1 MKKNI
6 SINISGIIF
15 HIEEDAFERLRDYL
29 DSINRYFSNFEGSQE
44 IIADIESRIA
54 EIFLAKLNEGKQI
67 INTEDVDSLIATMGS
82 IKDFQAV
89 EEQDVPDEDQ
99 KSSGTQSESQQSWSD
114 TSSKKMYRDEKRK
127 LLGGVCAGMAHY
139 FNIDP
144 LWIRL
149 IALILFF
156 GSYGVLVLAYIILW
170 VVLPPNYDLSEDKK
184 LKKMYRN
191 PEGKVIA
198 GVSSGVATY
207 FGVDVVVIRVLF
219 VIFTIIGGS
228 GLLAYII
235 LWIILPEAKSIT
247 DKVQMQGDPVTL
259 SNIESNIKK
268 GLNVKEG
275 EENILIKILLF
286 PFRLIAA
293 IINGLGK
300 ALGPIL
306 LFIVEFIRVIAGVIF
321 ILIGASMVLAMVV
334 ILGVLLGVFTTGF
347 WYDQP
352 FGNYE
357 NMGLPLDLISNSFPV
372 VTGIAG
378 FLAVV
383 VPSIFLILLGASI
396 IAKRIIFN
404 ASAGWSLFAI
414 FIISGIVVSA
424 NVPRIV
430 YHFREEGE
438 HKVSETYNL
447 GNKTAILTLKEVGM
461 EDYDVTTLKLRGHS
475 GDNYELVKVFESR
488 GRSRKEAIE
497 NAQMI
502 TYHVDFADSVLTFD
516 SNIRFKDDA
525 IFRAQHL
532 DMTLYI
538 PYNKPFMMDEDM
550 KHIIR
555 NTIYQNGYRVSDME
569 KNTWIFTEDGNLKCT
584 TCPERIED
592 RFDDEDDFYEEDTN
606 ETHSTETS
614 RYSNGEFD
622 KEYTFRNGFE
632 SIEAES
638 AFIINVV
645 NAEAYKVGV
654 NGQTK
659 YLDNIEVYV
668 EGNKLIIGY
677 DNPRRLKLRDLTR
690 DDIEI
695 TVYTPE
701 LTAVEL
707 TGACKFYMNNFKQ
720 RHLSISMTGASY
732 AKLSEIV
739 VDDMEVELTGASEMI
754 LSGEGSNFQA
764 DLTGAS
770 HLNADDFK
778 ASNASVEAHGAST
791 AKVYVTNEL
800 EIEETFASKV
810 NHRGNA
816 RVTSERNGL

>member
-15 HIEEDAFERLRDYL
+15 HIEEDAFEKLRDYL
-29 DSINRYFSNFEGSQE
+29 DSINRYFSSFEGSQE

-67 INTEDVDSLIATMGS
+67 INAEDVDSLIATMGS

-89 EEQDVPDEDQ
+89 EEQDTPDDEEKTENSQ
-99 KSSGTQSESQQSWSD
+99 EGSQQAWSD
-114 TSSKKMYRDEKRK
+114 TGSKKMYRDEKRK

-149 IALILFF
+149 ITLILFL
-156 GSYGVLVLAYIILW
+156 GSYGGLVLAYIILW
-170 VVLPPNYDLSEDKK
+170 IVLPPNYDLSEDKK

-191 PEGKVIA
+191 PDGKVIA

-219 VIFTIIGGS
+219 VIFTLIGGS

-286 PFRLIAA
+286 PFRLLAA

-300 ALGPIL
+300 VLGPVM
-306 LFIVEFIRVIAGVIF
+306 LFLVEFIRVIAGVIF
-321 ILIGASMVLAMVV
+321 ILTGASFVLAMV
-334 ILGVLLGVFTTGF
+334 IALGALLGVFTTGF
-347 WYDQP
+347 LYDP
-352 FGNYE
+352 AFGDYE
-357 NMGLPLDLISNSFPV
+357 SMGLPLELISDSFPMFTSVAAFLV
-372 VTGIAG
+372 VA
-378 FLAVV
+378 

-404 ASAGWSLFAI
+404 ATAGWSLFAI

-430 YHFREEGE
+430 YNFREEGE
-438 HKVSETYNL
+438 HKVTETYDP
-447 GNKTAILTLKEVGM
+447 GNKTAVLTLKEVGM
-461 EDYDVTTLKLRGHS
+461 EDYDVTTLELRGHS
-475 GDNYELVKVFESR
+475 GDNYELVQVFESR
-488 GRSRKEAIE
+488 GRSRRDAME

-502 TYHVDFADSVLTFD
+502 TYNVAFTDSVFTFD

-555 NTIYQNGYRVSDME
+555 NTIYRNGYRVSDME
-569 KNTWIFTEDGNLKCT
+569 NNTWMFTEDGSLKCT
-584 TCPERIED
+584 TCPERIKE
-592 RFDDEDDFYEEDTN
+592 RYQDEHYDEDTN
-606 ETHSTETS
+606 ERYSTETS
-614 RYSNGEFD
+614 PYRHGEFD
-622 KEYTFRNGFE
+622 KEYTFHDGFE

-645 NAEAYKVGV
+645 NAEAYKVGI
-654 NGQTK
+654 NGEDR
-659 YLDNIEVYV
+659 YLDNVEVYV
-668 EGNKLIIGY
+668 EGDRLFIDY
-677 DNPRRLKLRDLTR
+677 DRRRKLKLHDLTR
-690 DDIEI
+690 DGIEV

-701 LTAVEL
+701 LTEVNL
-707 TGACKFYMNNFKQ
+707 SGACKFYMNNFRQ
-720 RHLSISMTGASY
+720 RNLDISMSGASH
-732 AKLSEIV
+732 AKLTAIY
-739 VDDMEVELTGASEMI
+739 VDDMELELAGASEMI
-754 LSGEGSNFQA
+754 LSGETSNFRA
-764 DLTGAS
+764 DLAGAS
-770 HLNADDFK
+770 HLDADGFK
-778 ASNASVEAHGAST
+778 ANNASVEAHGAST
-791 AKVYVTNEL
+791 AKVYVTDEL
-800 EIEETFASKV
+800 EIEETFASKI
-810 NHRGNA
+810 NHRGGA

>member
-15 HIEEDAFERLRDYL
+15 HIEEDAFEKLRDYL
-29 DSINRYFSNFEGSQE
+29 DSINRYFSSFEGSQE

-89 EEQDVPDEDQ
+89 EEQDTPDEGQ
-99 KSSGTQSESQQSWSD
+99 KHSGSQQESDQSWSD
-114 TSSKKMYRDEKRK
+114 TTSRKMYRDEKRK
-127 LLGGVCAGMAHY
+127 LLAGVCAGMAHY

-149 IALILFF
+149 ITIILFL
-156 GSYGVLVLAYIILW
+156 GSYGGLILAYIILW
-170 VVLPPNYDLSEDKK
+170 VVLPPSYDLSEDKK

-191 PEGKVIA
+191 PDGKVIA

-219 VIFTIIGGS
+219 VIFTFLGGS

-268 GLNVKEG
+268 GLHVEEG

-300 ALGPIL
+300 ALGPIM
-306 LFIVEFIRVIAGVIF
+306 LFLVEFIRVIAGVIF
-321 ILIGASMVLAMVV
+321 IITGVSAVLAMV
-334 ILGVLLGVFTTGF
+334 IALGAFLGIFTTGF
-347 WYDQP
+347 LYDP
-352 FGNYE
+352 AFGGYE
-357 NMGLPLDLISNSFPV
+357 NMGLPLDLITDSFP
-372 VTGIAG
+372 TFTSIAA
-378 FLAVV
+378 FLVIT

-396 IAKRIIFN
+396 IGKRIIFN
-404 ASAGWSLFAI
+404 ATVGWSLFAI

-424 NVPRIV
+424 NIPRIV
-430 YHFREEGE
+430 YNFREEGE
-438 HKVSETYNL
+438 HKVTENYDL

-475 GDNYELVKVFESR
+475 GSGYELVQVFESR
-488 GRSRKEAIE
+488 GRSRKEASE

-502 TYHVDFADSVLTFD
+502 SYNVTFMDSVFTFD

-538 PYNKPFMMDEDM
+538 PYNKPFMMEEDM

-555 NTIYQNGYRVSDME
+555 NTIYRNGYRVSDME
-569 KNTWIFTEDGNLKCT
+569 NNTWIFTEEGSLKCT
-584 TCPERIED
+584 TCPERFED
-592 RFDDEDDFYEEDTN
+592 EGRFEEDSNDTYP
-606 ETHSTETS
+606 TKTS

-622 KEYTFRNGFE
+622 KEYTFRDGFQA
-632 SIEAES
+632 IDAES

-645 NAEAYKVGV
+645 NAKAYKVGI
-654 NGQTK
+654 NGQEK
-659 YLDNIEVYV
+659 YIDDIDVYV
-668 EGNKLIIGY
+668 EGDKLFIDY
-677 DNPRRLKLRDLTR
+677 DGPRRLILRDLTR
-690 DDIEI
+690 NDIEI

-701 LTAVEL
+701 LTEVEL

-720 RHLSISMTGASY
+720 RNLSLSITGASY
-732 AKLSEIV
+732 AKLSDIQI
-739 VDDMEVELTGASEMI
+739 DDMDVELTGASEMI
-754 LSGEGSNFQA
+754 LSGESLNLRA
-764 DLTGAS
+764 DLSGAS
-770 HLNADDFK
+770 HMDADDFK
-778 ASNASVEAHGAST
+778 VSNAAIEAHGAST
-791 AKVYVTNEL
+791 AKVYVTKEL

-810 NHRGNA
+810 NYRGGA